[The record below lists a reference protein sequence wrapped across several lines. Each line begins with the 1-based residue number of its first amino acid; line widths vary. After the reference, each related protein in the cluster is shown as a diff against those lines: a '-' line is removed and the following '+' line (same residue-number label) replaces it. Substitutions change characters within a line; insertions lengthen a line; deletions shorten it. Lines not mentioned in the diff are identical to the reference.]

1 MARATIGGLFGQVS
15 GSSAQEKSS
24 QQFVVPET
32 SSSENSDESD
42 GEAGSRAARPP
53 QFRFVIEQSP
63 LTFSSS
69 EDYVASVFNWSS
81 KPYLGQRP
89 FWPVGKKGEVV
100 SIGPHTIAEVQK
112 LVQDAADKAGFS
124 VYCHKG
130 QRLHERRVALK
141 FGCDHGRKRYG
152 KNKTDNKQPAAFQQE
167 LETVVASTVG
177 KRRELSKHRGY
188 KRTPTAHRRHKGV
201 ECSFSLL
208 LSGVRGEGDRI
219 DDATMPLMWSMS
231 QHALAKFNFHHSQH
245 TLRGTSTMI
254 SDEVRQFL
262 VANGDSTPIPELV
275 KTIRRSYHVSLDRSQ
290 VRYFLKT
297 REMCPPPAE
306 GGGRCESGGGNAMQT
321 IRFLLKSKNSV
332 VVLALINCNT
342 GEWKT
347 GNCTL
352 EKDGNVKIETV
363 PYSDHDHTFR
373 AEPIRIPDENRVVY
387 DTDGCTRYFVH
398 TMAWNYI
405 DEAQLFAAYSW
416 TVTMDVQ
423 HGVNNTTDGFNVI
436 GTCGNYH
443 NIVVMRAFIGS
454 QRAETFRWL
463 LRVAFKRL
471 VKNYANIRAFF
482 VDGWQAAIAELQTL
496 CLDGSMFPYAQII
509 LCMWHLLTDAYDK
522 KFGYAMQSAWFKK
535 FKSLLYRLR
544 NCESDEEF
552 QACKEYVLRFAA
564 CDGHK
569 EAGDSDF
576 PNAEMVKF
584 IMARVERPERWVL
597 KHFLATLTRG
607 ALTTQRNESDHGT
620 SRTHGINARCSWL
633 LTVKKYETAHHERR
647 IALLKWSDKQLGR
660 ALCRGPANA
669 EVSTVTHALLQKLD
683 SFMLPWA
690 LDALEI
696 QLLLGQ
702 KDAMQCAFV
711 EHKTDKLV
719 FKVYYEND
727 DSDDEDVAADPI
739 VGSMLEESSSDES
752 DDGRPPKKSRSAV
765 SMSIDDIHPDEDM
778 ISRAT
783 YEFTDELQ
791 SKFEEVMAAAL
802 PVSTSFYWKKI
813 RTIYIIPDARDAC
826 YAHVVCSCGY
836 SCRIGL
842 PCRHVF
848 CLLFKILDRKEDFS
862 WANFELLFEDLV
874 KLDIVSKVKYH
885 AALRDQEGKVLEGFA
900 KLYNTKQF
908 HPRIPF
914 RYVTQFLSHCKPEG
928 YVRLPRAGLP
938 HRSDV
943 DSHGDN
949 SGGRVHAAQQPP
961 RRESERESVPTEP
974 RVFQELH
981 EIWDRTRRMT
991 GRNQSD
997 GRRLV
1002 GTTLA
1007 TLKDQIY
1014 AMQPDI
1020 APKKLTRHFSVS
1032 DLYKGRR

>member
-1 MARATIGGLFGQVS
+1 MTSIGGLLGQVT
-15 GSSAQEKSS
+15 GSSAQGQSS
-24 QQFVVPET
+24 QQFVIPET
-32 SSSENSDESD
+32 SSSDDADESD
-42 GEAGSRAARPP
+42 GESGGHAARRPR
-53 QFRFVIEQSP
+53 FRFTIEQSP

-69 EDYVASVFNWSS
+69 EDYVASVFKWSS

-100 SIGPHTIAEVQK
+100 SMGPYTIPEVQK

-130 QRLHERRVALK
+130 HRLHEKRVALK

-152 KNKTDNKQPAAFQQE
+152 KNKTDNKMPAAFQQE
-167 LETVVASTVG
+167 VETVVASTVG
-177 KRRELSKHRGY
+177 KRRALSKHRGY
-188 KRTPTAHRRHKGV
+188 KQTPTAHRRHKCV

-208 LSGVRGEGDRI
+208 LSGVQGDGDRV
-219 DDATMPLMWSMS
+219 DATMPMMWSMS
-231 QHALAKFNFHHSQH
+231 QHGLAKFNFHHSQH
-245 TLRGTSTMI
+245 TFRGCRTII

-262 VANGDSTPIPELV
+262 LANGDSTPIPALV
-275 KTIRRSYHVSLDRSQ
+275 KTIRRSFHVSLDRSQ

-297 REMCPPPAE
+297 KEMRPPPADG
-306 GGGRCESGGGNAMQT
+306 GGGRGESGSGNALQT

-332 VVLALINCNT
+332 VVLALINCDT

-363 PYSDHDHTFR
+363 PCSDVHDKSFR
-373 AEPIRIPDENRVVY
+373 PEPIRIPDEKRVVY
-387 DTDGCTRYFVH
+387 DTDARTRYFVH

-405 DEAQLFAAYSW
+405 DDAQLFAAYSW
-416 TVTMDVQ
+416 TVSMDVQ
-423 HGVNNTTDGFNVI
+423 HGVNNSTDGFNAI

-443 NIVVMRAFIGS
+443 NIVVMRAYIGS
-454 QRAETFRWL
+454 QKAETFRWL

-471 VKNYANIRAFF
+471 VKNFANIRAFF
-482 VDGWQAAIAELQTL
+482 VDGWQATIAELQIL
-496 CLDGSMFPYAQII
+496 CLPGSMFPHAQII

-522 KFGYAMQSAWFKK
+522 KFGYAMQSTWFKK
-535 FKSLLYRLR
+535 FKSMLYRLR
-544 NCESDEEF
+544 NCEIEEEF
-552 QACKEYVLRFAA
+552 KDCKEYVLRSAA
-564 CDGHK
+564 SDGH
-569 EAGDSDF
+569 AQDGDSDF
-576 PNAEMVKF
+576 PNVEMVKF
-584 IMARVERPERWVL
+584 IMPRVERPERWVL
-597 KHFLATLTRG
+597 KYSLATLTRG
-607 ALTTQRNESDHGT
+607 ALTTQRNESDHGD
-620 SRTHGINARCSWL
+620 SRTHGINAKCSWL
-633 LTVKKYETAHHERR
+633 LTVKKHETAHHERR

-669 EVSTVTHALLQKLD
+669 EVSTISHALLVKLD

-696 QLLLGQ
+696 QLLLAQ
-702 KDAMQCAFV
+702 KDELQCVFA
-711 EHKTDKLV
+711 EHRNEKLI
-719 FKVYYEND
+719 FKVYYDND
-727 DSDDEDVAADPI
+727 DSDNEDVANDP
-739 VGSMLEESSSDES
+739 VVSSMVEESSSDES
-752 DDGRPPKKSRSAV
+752 DDERAPKKSRSAA
-765 SMSIDDIHPDEDM
+765 SMSSADVATDDDM
-778 ISRAT
+778 ISGAT
-783 YEFTDELQ
+783 YDFTDDLKP
-791 SKFEEVMAAAL
+791 KFEEVMANAL
-802 PVSTSFYWKKI
+802 PVSTNFYWKKI
-813 RTIYIIPDARDAC
+813 RTLHVIPDARDAC
-826 YAHVVCSCGY
+826 YAYVVCLCGY
-836 SCRIGL
+836 PCRIGL

-848 CLLFKILDRKEDFS
+848 RLLFKILDKKEDFS
-862 WANFELLFEDLV
+862 WSNFELLFEDLV

-885 AALRDQEGKVLEGFA
+885 AALRDQTGDVLAGFA
-900 KLYNTKQF
+900 KLHNTKQF

-914 RYVTQFLSHCKPEG
+914 RYVTQFLSHSRPEG
-928 YVRLPRAGLP
+928 YDRLPQGGLP
-938 HRSDV
+938 QRSDM
-943 DSHGDN
+943 DGHGET
-949 SGGRVHAAQQPP
+949 SGGHVRAAQQPH
-961 RRESERESVPTEP
+961 RRESERDSVPTES
-974 RVFQELH
+974 RVFHEMH